1 MGSLLFSKR
10 NSGILI
16 FNYQTQKQLFKFQNL
31 YFIVVV
37 LCTNKIAMIQISEIQ
52 HAFENYMVGLNEPF
66 LFKNIFFD
74 MDGVLFNSMPY
85 HAKAWLKVFDEYG
98 LKINESEPYL
108 NEGATALFTV
118 RAMFKK
124 YRNVEVTEEFS
135 EEIKIRKHVLMS
147 NFPESEVMIG
157 MQQLLKNVTNAGVDC
172 WVVTG
177 SAQDILLNR
186 LEKEYPGSIFRNK
199 MITAHDVKIGKPN
212 PEPYLKAMDK
222 SGYKVSE
229 SIVVENAPMGVLSA
243 KAAGLFTVAIN
254 SGPLDPQV
262 LADAGADLV
271 LSGSEELNVIWP
283 KLLEVLNC
291 QLKLSDS

>member
-1 MGSLLFSKR
+1 
-10 NSGILI
+10 
-16 FNYQTQKQLFKFQNL
+16 
-31 YFIVVV
+31 
-37 LCTNKIAMIQISEIQ
+37 
-52 HAFENYMVGLNEPF
+52 
-66 LFKNIFFD
+66 
-74 MDGVLFNSMPY
+74 
-85 HAKAWLKVFDEYG
+85 
-98 LKINESEPYL
+98 
-108 NEGATALFTV
+108 
-118 RAMFKK
+118 MFKK

-157 MQQLLKNVTNAGVDC
+157 MQHLLKNVTNAGVDC

-222 SGYKVSE
+222 SGYKASE

-243 KAAGLFTVAIN
+243 KASWSFHRCN
-254 SGPLDPQV
+254 QYRSFDPQV

-283 KLLEVLNC
+283 HLLKSLDRF
-291 QLKLSDS
+291 L